1 MKPLIIGTAGHV
13 DHGKST
19 LIKALTGIDPDRLRE
34 EQQRGMTIDLG
45 FAWLDLPRSGRVGI
59 VDVPGHERFL
69 KNMLAGAGGVD
80 LALLVV
86 AADEGVMPQTREH
99 LDILSLLDVHGV
111 VVALTKCDLADGE
124 MRALAAEDVRT
135 LLEECK
141 LPEPTI
147 VETSAVTGSGLD
159 ELRETLDSAL
169 ERMPAR
175 DTGAPARM
183 PVDRV
188 FTMTGFGTVVTG
200 TLVAGTLAEG
210 ASYVL
215 VPGSLD
221 CRIRGLQVHGKKVSR
236 AVAGQRVAANLT
248 GVAKEKLHR
257 GQMLSARG
265 ACEETLC
272 CDALITLLRD
282 APPLKHGVRVRLH
295 IGTAEV
301 IARVALGSSMDEIG
315 SGETGAVQLRCESP
329 IACAKGDRFVLRR
342 YSPGITIGGGQI
354 VLPIAP
360 RRKRAQIESEAFA
373 DALSASPEEAV
384 LAALDSSASGLDF
397 VQIGR
402 LCGLQPAEARD
413 IVERLGASGRVITLG
428 ERILTLRGWEA
439 LKEALVRPIRTY
451 HASHTTTPMMP
462 KATWAAA
469 TPIQDDPK
477 ALDAALA
484 RLSDDGLVVSSGAG
498 VRLADFHVQVSEK
511 QQALVD
517 RVVKL
522 LLDAS
527 FRVPTVSELPRVAGL
542 PEPAINEVLRLAR
555 NLGRV
560 VKVSDD
566 LYYPVETVEEIKR
579 LVREKVGCT
588 GGLTVAAFRDLTQT
602 SRKYAVPLVEYLD
615 SIHFTRRV
623 GDDRVLAD

>member
-45 FAWLDLPRSGRVGI
+45 FAWLNLPRSGRVGI
-59 VDVPGHERFL
+59 VDVPGHEKFL

-86 AADEGVMPQTREH
+86 AADEAVMPQTREH
-99 LDILSLLDVHGV
+99 LDILSLLDVRGV
-111 VVALTKCDLADGE
+111 VVALTKCDLADQE
-124 MRALAAEDVRT
+124 MRALVAEDVRA
-135 LLEECK
+135 LLAERD
-141 LPEPTI
+141 LPEPKI

-159 ELRETLDSAL
+159 ELRDTLDAQL

-175 DTGAPARM
+175 DAGAPARM

-200 TLVAGTLAEG
+200 TLVAGTLEEG
-210 ASYVL
+210 GSYLL
-215 VPGSLD
+215 VPGSLT
-221 CRIRGLQVHGKKVSR
+221 CRIRGLQVHGQKVSR
-236 AVAGQRVAANLT
+236 AIAGQRVAANLS
-248 GVAKEKLHR
+248 GPAKDKLHR
-257 GQMLSARG
+257 GQVLCAPG

-282 APPLKHGVRVRLH
+282 APPLKHGARVRLH
-295 IGTAEV
+295 IGAAEV
-301 IARVALGSSMDEIG
+301 IARVALGTGEIG
-315 SGETGAVQLRCESP
+315 AGETAAAQLRCESA

-342 YSPGITIGGGQI
+342 YSPGITMGGGQI
-354 VLPIAP
+354 VQPNAP
-360 RRKRAQIESEAFA
+360 RRKRAQIDSRAFA
-373 DALSASPEEAV
+373 GALSASPEEAV
-384 LAALDSSASGLDF
+384 LTALDSSASGLDIA
-397 VQIGR
+397 QIGR
-402 LCGLQPAEARD
+402 LCALRPSEVRAV
-413 IVERLGASGRVITLG
+413 VERLVADGRVIALG

-439 LKEALVRPIRTY
+439 LKEALLRPIRTY
-451 HASHTTTPMMP
+451 HASHPTEPTMP

-469 TPIQDDPK
+469 TPLQTDPR
-477 ALDAALA
+477 ALDAALT
-484 RLSDDGLVVSSGAG
+484 RLAEEGLVVSGGTG
-498 VRLADFHVQVSEK
+498 VRLADFRLELSEK

-517 RVVKL
+517 RVVRL
-522 LLDAS
+522 LVDAG
-527 FRVPTVSELPRVAGL
+527 FRVPTLGELPRVAGI
-542 PEPAINEVLRLAR
+542 PEPAVLEVLRLAR

-560 VKVSDD
+560 VKVSDE

-579 LVREKVGCT
+579 LVREEIRRT

-615 SIHFTRRV
+615 SIKFTRRV
-623 GDDRVLAD
+623 GDDRVLVD